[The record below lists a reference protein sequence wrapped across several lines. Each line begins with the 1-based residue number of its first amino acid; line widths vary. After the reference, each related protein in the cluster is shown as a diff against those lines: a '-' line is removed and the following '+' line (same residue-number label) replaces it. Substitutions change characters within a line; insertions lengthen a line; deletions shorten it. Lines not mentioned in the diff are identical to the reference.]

1 MTDLSREDKIDS
13 LLQKQVDILNKLS
26 EIGNTCTC
34 EARCAWHVFGK
45 LEIQLSTLLLEK
57 EREYF
62 LKEQDVR
69 VYVSDVA
76 GMMSGFKK
84 FVHKKI
90 DEKVKRENLQPVP
103 ITRRAIDDIG

>member
-34 EARCAWHVFGK
+34 ESRCAWHVFGK

-57 EREYF
+57 R
-62 LKEQDVR
+62 
-69 VYVSDVA
+69 
-76 GMMSGFKK
+76 
-84 FVHKKI
+84 
-90 DEKVKRENLQPVP
+90 
-103 ITRRAIDDIG
+103 T

>member
-1 MTDLSREDKIDS
+1 MTDLSREDKVQM
-13 LLQKQVDILNKLS
+13 LLQKHITILDKLS
-26 EIGNTCTC
+26 EIGNTCDC
-34 EARCAWHVFGK
+34 QERCAWHVFGK
-45 LEIQLSTLLLEK
+45 LEIQLSTILLK
-57 EREYF
+57 EIEEYF
-62 LKEQDVR
+62 LKEQDVK